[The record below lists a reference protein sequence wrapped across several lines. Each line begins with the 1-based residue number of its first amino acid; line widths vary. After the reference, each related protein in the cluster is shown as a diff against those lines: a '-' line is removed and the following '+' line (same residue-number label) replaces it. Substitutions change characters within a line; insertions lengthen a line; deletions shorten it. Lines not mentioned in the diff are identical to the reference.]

1 MLLISLIQSQPATR
15 MPWGVMVASA
25 LIVLLGVLLLVFFF
39 RRFKKTEKEAD
50 TEDEW
55 GSRWGLGL
63 NADATQQKPSK
74 EAARTEGRTLGL
86 GSPATDTADERVA
99 VSETGAFGSAA
110 SQTTQND
117 AATEDLEPRLQPTP
131 VVAELSPPE
140 SAKQQIREEPTV
152 SGALPAPEQ
161 PGAISSPFGD
171 EIWSEL
177 APGAAASQNPAPGQ
191 HPDEASQAIRPA
203 VSAGVLREPYEPPR
217 IEPIVPR
224 KQSASLAGSI
234 PKPQEAPMPA
244 SSAAQRRSR
253 AEVKLVQPPPPLAAT
268 TESSIDPQENEP
280 ASPVA
285 ARGHSDGALAEQIT
299 GPARLDIG
307 TLANYGNTPDDGGGR
322 GGTMALAGI
331 ILIIVAAIFAY
342 VFIPSV
348 HSTFAKLRGQGAA
361 DDTPKAQVFTER
373 SDTTTNLW
381 KIKGTVQNVSQDS
394 LGDLVVGLS
403 LEPRS
408 EGSATSLDAAVTPD
422 QIGAGETGNFEF
434 QVDAQQYKGYRVIK
448 LKTKS
453 GKDVAFASPKSTPG
467 VPGQ

>member
-1 MLLISLIQSQPATR
+1 MLLLSLIQSPPATR
-15 MPWGVMVASA
+15 MPWGVMVVSA

-39 RRFKKTEKEAD
+39 RRFKRTEKEAE

-63 NADATQQKPSK
+63 NADATQQTPSNQ
-74 EAARTEGRTLGL
+74 ATLTEGRTLSL
-86 GSPATDTADERVA
+86 GSPAIDAVEKGSA
-99 VSETGAFGSAA
+99 VSETAPFGSVP
-110 SQTTQND
+110 SQTNESD
-117 AATEDLEPRLQPTP
+117 AAAEELEPRLQPTP
-131 VVAELSPPE
+131 AAAELSPPE
-140 SAKQQIREEPTV
+140 SVKQQIQEEPTL
-152 SGALPAPEQ
+152 SGASPGPEQ
-161 PGAISSPFGD
+161 SGVVSSPFGD

-177 APGAAASQNPAPGQ
+177 GPGVAESQNPTAGQ
-191 HPDEASQAIRPA
+191 LPDQAKKEIQAA
-203 VSAGVLREPYEPPR
+203 VSGAVREPYEPPR

-224 KQSASLAGSI
+224 RQGASSAGSI
-234 PKPQEAPMPA
+234 PKLQEAPMPVT
-244 SSAAQRRSR
+244 SAAQRAPRS
-253 AEVKLVQPPPPLAAT
+253 EVKLVQPPPSLAAS
-268 TESSIDPQENEP
+268 TESTTRSQGNEP
-280 ASPVA
+280 GSPVA
-285 ARGHSDGALAEQIT
+285 ARGHSDGASTEQIT
-299 GPARLDIG
+299 SPARMDIG

-322 GGTMALAGI
+322 GGTIALAGI
-331 ILIIVAAIFAY
+331 ILIIVAAILSY

-381 KIKGTVQNVSQDS
+381 KIKGTVQNISQDP

-422 QIGAGETGNFEF
+422 QIGAGETGNFDF
-434 QVDAQQYKGYRVIK
+434 QVDAQQYKGYRVVK

-453 GKDVAFASPKSTPG
+453 GKDVAFAAPKSTPA